1 MMKRMLALLLACLL
15 PVTALAVTEGVVEAA
30 PEVEI
35 VLPETG
41 DALFGMWEQGLADIE
56 RAARQ
61 VLEERFHCPKD
72 MKLATIE
79 VDEQLFGKQLDTK
92 KWDDEEISSYLY
104 VIFLFEDERM
114 GGTMSGQVGFD
125 FETGKLGHCSLGR
138 WYDDDDDPDA
148 HILDTQG
155 YSGLNAE
162 EERAILD
169 NYLGNVLGFEDY
181 EITTGQNATLAD
193 GSRLLATIGSKRH
206 QVIRLSYSR
215 FGGEGVIE

>member
-41 DALFGMWEQGLADIE
+41 NALFGMWEQGLDDIE

-61 VLEERFHCPKD
+61 VLEERLHCPKD
-72 MKLATIE
+72 MKLVSIE
-79 VDEQLFGKQLDTK
+79 VDEQVFGEQLYTK
-92 KWDDEEISSYLY
+92 KWGNEEISSYLY

-125 FETGKLGHCSLGR
+125 FETGKLGQCSLGR

-193 GSRLLATIGSKRH
+193 GSRLLATIGSKSH
-206 QVIRLSYSR
+206 QVIHLSYSR